1 MKVNLHSSHPSAFIS
16 STFIDLQEER
26 ASVAETLREY
36 GLLVNALDVKPAT
49 NNSSKSEILRGIKE
63 SDFVI
68 LLIGDRY
75 GSIVPKITDSS
86 SRSVTWWEYQKA
98 VAFGKP
104 VIPFFQ
110 NRDYFDTNNHDNKA
124 EKQYT
129 HKRKLFERFKIIVT
143 DKSTPAYFNDAYDLS
158 DKIKNCIIPTYRS
171 GVEFMNRKNSTLA
184 QTVSRLEAENIELQR
199 KLDATVKVKENQ
211 FTGGFLGG
219 IGNLSK

>member
-1 MKVNLHSSHPSAFIS
+1 MKVNHHSSHPSAFIS

-26 ASVAETLREY
+26 ASVAETLSEY

-75 GSIVPKITDSS
+75 GSIVPTITDSS

-98 VAFGKP
+98 LGLGKP
-104 VIPFFQ
+104 VIPFFH
-110 NRDYFDTNNHDNKA
+110 NKDYFDIDNHDNKTG
-124 EKQYT
+124 KQYA
-129 HKRKLFERFKIIVT
+129 HKRKLFERFKSIIT
-143 DKSTPAYFNDAYDLS
+143 NKSTPAYFDDGHDLS
-158 DKIKNCIIPTYRS
+158 EKIRKCIIPTYRS
-171 GVEFMNRKNSTLA
+171 GVELMNRKNSTLT
-184 QTVSRLEAENIELQR
+184 QTVSRLEAENSELQR

-211 FTGGFLGG
+211 FMGGILGG
-219 IGNLSK
+219 LGNLSK